1 MVQIGM
7 YLRNKKFEIFSLNTY
22 VKKVLCERIHGH
34 IKDTVKFD
42 VSIVR
47 KGSRKFYHDWV

>member
-7 YLRNKKFEIFSLNTY
+7 YLRNKKFEIFSSNTY
-22 VKKVLCERIHGH
+22 VKKVLCERVHGH